1 VRRWAMIKRL
11 TFLADEVSKLKE
23 QGLYVRIRTRA
34 SAQGAWLVVDGK
46 RVLNMCS
53 NNYLGLANDPK
64 LVEAA
69 KRALDKYG
77 VGAGA
82 VRPIAGNLEI
92 HNEFEEKIAKFK
104 RREASLLFQSG
115 WDANLGTIPAI
126 VGEGDVIFSEELN
139 HASIIDGCRLSRA
152 RRYVYPHLNTPELEK
167 IVSAEKEARRKL
179 IVTDGVFSMDGDLA
193 PLPEIVEIAEKYD
206 AITMVDDAHGE
217 GVLGDHGR
225 GIVDH
230 YGLYGRVD
238 IEMGTLSKAFGVMGG
253 YIAGNAELI
262 EYLRQRAR
270 PFLFSSALNP
280 AEVAAAIAAVE
291 ILEESDEL
299 VRKLWDNTNY
309 FKGKL
314 SSLGF
319 DLGRS
324 RTPITPLMVRDEKKA
339 YEMSRILF
347 EEKGVFA
354 QSIVYPTVP
363 RGTARLRLQPS
374 AVHSKEDLDFCID
387 VLEEVGR
394 KLALI

>member
-1 VRRWAMIKRL
+1 MRRWAMIKRL